1 MSAIHD
7 LLIRGAEIVDG
18 TGAPRFEGDVAVDG
32 DRIVRVG
39 DLAGA
44 RGRAEI
50 DARGLVLAPGFID
63 AHTHDDRAMLSD
75 GAMAP
80 KVSQGVTTV
89 IGGNCGISLAP
100 RPPRVV
106 PPLDLLDGDGG
117 WFRYERYGD
126 YLQALREQ
134 PAATNCAMLL
144 GHITLRVAA
153 VPDLEREAAPAE
165 IAVMRARV
173 EEALEAG
180 AIGVSTGLAY
190 APSRAASTQEV
201 IEVCRPLRAHGG
213 IFTTHLRDEGDTVM
227 DCLEETFHIG
237 RELGVPVVIS
247 HHKVVGQ
254 PNHGRSVQTLAR
266 IAEQM
271 KTQPVCLDCYP
282 YNASSTILEQAL
294 VDGAARVIVTWSK
307 AHPQFSGRDL
317 DEVARELG
325 CPVEEAVRRL
335 QPAGA
340 IYFRM
345 HEDDVARILQF
356 DETMVG
362 SDGLPHDETP
372 HPRLWGSFPRVLGHY
387 ARGLGLFPL
396 EKAIHKMTGLTA
408 ARFGLADRGVLREG
422 AHADLVLLDA
432 GQVADRATFA
442 QPIAPSAGI
451 VSVWTNGRP
460 VWQDGKTT
468 GERPGQVLRRQ
479 A

>member
-32 DRIVRVG
+32 GRIVRVG

-44 RGRAEI
+44 RGRAEV

-201 IEVCRPLRAHGG
+201 IEVCRPLRARRHLHHAPARRGRYGDGLPGG
-213 IFTTHLRDEGDTVM
+213 DLPHRPRAGRAGGDLASQGGGT
-227 DCLEETFHIG
+227 
-237 RELGVPVVIS
+237 
-247 HHKVVGQ
+247 GQ
-254 PNHGRSVQTLAR
+254 PWALGPDPGAHRRADENAAGLPGLLSVQR
-266 IAEQM
+266 
-271 KTQPVCLDCYP
+271 
-282 YNASSTILEQAL
+282 L
-294 VDGAARVIVTWSK
+294 VHHPGAGAGRWRRPRHRHLVQGPSR
-307 AHPQFSGRDL
+307 FSGRDL

-460 VWQDGKTT
+460 VWRDGKTT

>member
-1 MSAIHD
+1 MATASSASATWPA
-7 LLIRGAEIVDG
+7 RA
-18 TGAPRFEGDVAVDG
+18 GAPRST
-32 DRIVRVG
+32 
-39 DLAGA
+39 
-44 RGRAEI
+44 
-50 DARGLVLAPGFID
+50 RGLVLAPGFID

-254 PNHGRSVQTLAR
+254 ANHGRSVQTLAR

-294 VDGAARVIVTWSK
+294 VDGAARVIVTRSGPSAVLGPRPGRGRARAGLSRRGGRAPPAAGRRHLLPHARGRRG
-307 AHPQFSGRDL
+307 AHP
-317 DEVARELG
+317 
-325 CPVEEAVRRL
+325 AVR
-335 QPAGA
+335 
-340 IYFRM
+340 
-345 HEDDVARILQF
+345 
-356 DETMVG
+356 
-362 SDGLPHDETP
+362 
-372 HPRLWGSFPRVLGHY
+372 
-387 ARGLGLFPL
+387 
-396 EKAIHKMTGLTA
+396 
-408 ARFGLADRGVLREG
+408 
-422 AHADLVLLDA
+422 
-432 GQVADRATFA
+432 
-442 QPIAPSAGI
+442 
-451 VSVWTNGRP
+451 
-460 VWQDGKTT
+460 
-468 GERPGQVLRRQ
+468 
-479 A
+479 

>member
-32 DRIVRVG
+32 GRIVRVG

-44 RGRAEI
+44 RGRAEV

-201 IEVCRPLRAHGG
+201 IEVCRPLRA
-213 IFTTHLRDEGDTVM
+213 
-227 DCLEETFHIG
+227 
-237 RELGVPVVIS
+237 
-247 HHKVVGQ
+247 
-254 PNHGRSVQTLAR
+254 A
-266 IAEQM
+266 
-271 KTQPVCLDCYP
+271 
-282 YNASSTILEQAL
+282 ASSPRTCAT
-294 VDGAARVIVTWSK
+294 R
-307 AHPQFSGRDL
+307 
-317 DEVARELG
+317 
-325 CPVEEAVRRL
+325 
-335 QPAGA
+335 A
-340 IYFRM
+340 IR
-345 HEDDVARILQF
+345 
-356 DETMVG
+356 
-362 SDGLPHDETP
+362 
-372 HPRLWGSFPRVLGHY
+372 
-387 ARGLGLFPL
+387 
-396 EKAIHKMTGLTA
+396 
-408 ARFGLADRGVLREG
+408 
-422 AHADLVLLDA
+422 
-432 GQVADRATFA
+432 
-442 QPIAPSAGI
+442 
-451 VSVWTNGRP
+451 
-460 VWQDGKTT
+460 
-468 GERPGQVLRRQ
+468 
-479 A
+479 